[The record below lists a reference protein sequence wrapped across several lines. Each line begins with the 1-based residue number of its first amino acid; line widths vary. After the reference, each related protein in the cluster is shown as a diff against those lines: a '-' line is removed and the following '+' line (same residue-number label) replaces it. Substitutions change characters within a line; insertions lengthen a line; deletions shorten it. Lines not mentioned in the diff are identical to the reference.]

1 MTTTALNAFARSAA
15 LIGLAIAGLATPP
28 IAAHAQTYP
37 ARPITILVPF
47 PPGAGPDLLARV
59 LSEKLAPKLGEPLV
73 VENRP
78 GAGGLIGAGLVAK
91 AAPDGHTLLLT
102 PSNTIMI
109 APHLMA
115 KGAGG
120 GVDVLKDF
128 APIILP
134 ATTPTVLA
142 VNPQLGVKSTA
153 ELVALAR
160 KTPDLAYASSGNG
173 SAMHI
178 AGELFKRSADVNM
191 VHVPYKGAQPAVVA
205 ALGGEVRVLYM
216 PLGGIVQHIRSG
228 KLVPL
233 GVAEKSR
240 TGLMPDLPTLGEQ
253 GYKGVEVNAWY
264 GVLAP
269 AGTPPAV
276 IARLNQEINA
286 ALQAADVRERLSVAG
301 MDVVGGTPATLATEM
316 REGYERYGKIVHDF
330 GIRAD

>member
-1 MTTTALNAFARSAA
+1 M
-15 LIGLAIAGLATPP
+15 
-28 IAAHAQTYP
+28 
-37 ARPITILVPF
+37 
-47 PPGAGPDLLARV
+47 
-59 LSEKLAPKLGEPLV
+59 
-73 VENRP
+73 
-78 GAGGLIGAGLVAK
+78 
-91 AAPDGHTLLLT
+91 
-102 PSNTIMI
+102 
-109 APHLMA
+109 
-115 KGAGG
+115 
-120 GVDVLKDF
+120 
-128 APIILP
+128 
-134 ATTPTVLA
+134 
-142 VNPQLGVKSTA
+142 KSTA
-153 ELVALAR
+153 GLVALAR

-316 REGYERYGKIVHDF
+316 REGYERYGKVVRDF
-330 GIRAD
+330 GIRAERLRPFEGHPAPRATAPGLCVQRRHGRAGSRHNQQRGAGRRVQALDLGGVIGDHEAGQHGALSSITKRSSAERPTGKPRPASTVTRVRTA